1 MKSRIDLFFKLF
13 VLCLLLGL
21 GHTSRSQT
29 TPNPNAAPNEFVQ
42 QVADQVLAAL
52 KADSSVRA
60 GNTARVNQIVD
71 ELILPNVNFEKTTRL
86 AAGRYWR
93 QATPEQQAALVKAFR
108 GTLGRS
114 YSGAFTRVDEGTS
127 IKVLPFRGEADATD
141 LVVRSQVTQRANT
154 QPIALD
160 YRLEKTPQGWKI
172 YDLNVE
178 NIWLIENYR
187 NQFSQQI
194 SQNGIDGLIQALNQR
209 AQQQSLSVPCRL
221 AGLMVARAHR
231 PTTRSSC
238 LLFRF
243 KISLKF
249 SHLAPWVGVAC
260 FAHLQ
265 ALAFRRSMMCP

>member
-13 VLCLLLGL
+13 VLCVLLGL
-21 GHTSRSQT
+21 GHTSRAQT
-29 TPNPNAAPNEFVQ
+29 KPDPKAAPNDFVQ

-71 ELILPNVNFEKTTRL
+71 DLILPHVNFEKTTRL

-127 IKVLPFRGEADATD
+127 IKVLPLRGDADATD
-141 LVVRSQVTQRANT
+141 LVVKSQVMQRANT

-194 SQNGIDGLIQALNQR
+194 GQNGIDGLIQALNQR
-209 AQQQSLSVPCRL
+209 AQQQ
-221 AGLMVARAHR
+221 
-231 PTTRSSC
+231 
-238 LLFRF
+238 
-243 KISLKF
+243 
-249 SHLAPWVGVAC
+249 
-260 FAHLQ
+260 
-265 ALAFRRSMMCP
+265 

>member
-1 MKSRIDLFFKLF
+1 MKSRIDLFFKLLT
-13 VLCLLLGL
+13 LCFLLGL
-21 GHTSRSQT
+21 SHASHAQAK
-29 TPNPNAAPNEFVQ
+29 PDPNAAPNDFVQ

-52 KADSSVRA
+52 KADSSVRS

-71 ELILPNVNFEKTTRL
+71 EFILPNVNFEKTTRL

-108 GTLGRS
+108 GTLGRA

-127 IKVLPFRGEADATD
+127 IKVLPLRGEADATD
-141 LVVRSQVTQRANT
+141 LVVKSQVTQSANT
-154 QPIALD
+154 QPIGLD

-194 SQNGIDGLIQALNQR
+194 SQSGIDGLIQALNQR
-209 AQQQSLSVPCRL
+209 AQQ
-221 AGLMVARAHR
+221 
-231 PTTRSSC
+231 
-238 LLFRF
+238 
-243 KISLKF
+243 
-249 SHLAPWVGVAC
+249 
-260 FAHLQ
+260 
-265 ALAFRRSMMCP
+265 

>member
-160 YRLEKTPQGWKI
+160 YRLEKTPHGWKI

-209 AQQQSLSVPCRL
+209 AQQQ
-221 AGLMVARAHR
+221 
-231 PTTRSSC
+231 
-238 LLFRF
+238 
-243 KISLKF
+243 
-249 SHLAPWVGVAC
+249 
-260 FAHLQ
+260 
-265 ALAFRRSMMCP
+265 

>member
-13 VLCLLLGL
+13 TLCLLLGL
-21 GHTSRSQT
+21 SQASRAQAK
-29 TPNPNAAPNEFVQ
+29 PDPNAAPNDFVQ

-52 KADSSVRA
+52 KADSSVRS

-71 ELILPNVNFEKTTRL
+71 EFILPNVNFEKTTRL

-108 GTLGRS
+108 GTLGRA

-127 IKVLPFRGEADATD
+127 IKVLPLRGETDATD
-141 LVVRSQVTQRANT
+141 LVVKSQVTQSANT
-154 QPIALD
+154 QPIGLD

-194 SQNGIDGLIQALNQR
+194 SQSGIDGLIQALNQR
-209 AQQQSLSVPCRL
+209 AQQ
-221 AGLMVARAHR
+221 
-231 PTTRSSC
+231 
-238 LLFRF
+238 
-243 KISLKF
+243 
-249 SHLAPWVGVAC
+249 
-260 FAHLQ
+260 
-265 ALAFRRSMMCP
+265 